1 MNTKLNGNFG
11 FFNKPIFKIASNIY
25 MPNGLLERVCYSQN
39 LFVLGNNKT
48 EDMNGGGISFNK
60 EEAEITALGEYVE
73 RYSSS
78 FQMKKGLVYGS
89 YNELK
94 LKYKCYDPLN
104 INYFNN
110 EQYNSTEF
118 KLKKLDYDT
127 KIHWV
132 NSFDF
137 FSSEKILLPFFMTN
151 VENIKGDGMFHINT
165 TTGTATHKNIELAIK
180 SGLFEC
186 IERDGFSK
194 FWYFQN
200 KTEAIKISSNFILKK
215 FSKDKLVNKLFN
227 NKKVKI
233 VIYDIGKYSMSPTF
247 VVFIFFKKKG
257 KVYQSVGSGTR
268 LTQKEALI
276 KACIEAYQGIE
287 YIELVCQKNRKEID
301 VKKIEKYDFS
311 GITDFKKHY
320 ALYNL
325 FPNLSKKIP
334 ILNDAQNDK
343 SYSNNWQDKHKHHI
357 ISVDKKELQKKGL
370 DEIYHTVLTTADV
383 KQLGFVVVKVTTPKL
398 NLLTGNF
405 NYPYLGLL
413 KSNEKLFL
421 EFPHPFP

>member
-25 MPNGLLERVCYSQN
+25 MPNGLLERVYYSQN
-39 LFVLGNNKT
+39 LFVLGNNKIG
-48 EDMNGGGISFNK
+48 DMNGGGISFNK

-94 LKYKCYDPLN
+94 LKNKCYDPLN

-110 EQYNSTEF
+110 EQYNSPKF
-118 KLKKLDYDT
+118 KLKKMDYDT

-132 NSFDF
+132 SSFDF

-215 FSKDKLVNKLFN
+215 FSKDKLIHKLFN
-227 NKKVKI
+227 NPKIKI

-247 VVFIFFKKKG
+247 VVFIFFKKKVKYI
-257 KVYQSVGSGTR
+257 KVLVQ
-268 LTQKEALI
+268 AL
-276 KACIEAYQGIE
+276 
-287 YIELVCQKNRKEID
+287 V
-301 VKKIEKYDFS
+301 
-311 GITDFKKHY
+311 
-320 ALYNL
+320 
-325 FPNLSKKIP
+325 
-334 ILNDAQNDK
+334 
-343 SYSNNWQDKHKHHI
+343 
-357 ISVDKKELQKKGL
+357 
-370 DEIYHTVLTTADV
+370 
-383 KQLGFVVVKVTTPKL
+383 
-398 NLLTGNF
+398 
-405 NYPYLGLL
+405 
-413 KSNEKLFL
+413 
-421 EFPHPFP
+421 